1 MTRSTSKYRSLARE
15 FIMNNPLCQAKIYSG
30 CTGMATECHHVKG
43 RTESLLTDTSNFL
56 AVCHNC
62 HHYIH
67 NVNPKLAKEKGY
79 LKDDFK
85 PFMSELDKV
94 RAGFYNEEID

>member
-1 MTRSTSKYRSLARE
+1 MD
-15 FIMNNPLCQAKIYSG
+15 NPLCQAKIYSG
-30 CTGMATECHHVKG
+30 CTNMSTECHHIKG
-43 RTESLLTDTSNFL
+43 RDGDLINDETNFL

-67 NVNPKLAKEKGY
+67 NVNPRLAKERGY
-79 LKDDFK
+79 LADNFT

-94 RAGFYNEEID
+94 KSGYYDNEMD